1 MTAATGSR
9 ALGRRG
15 ESLLIAHCA
24 RDEPELRAPVVE
36 RLRQLIGPDLTH
48 LLLVAL
54 VGDHRMG
61 SRDLAA

>member
-1 MTAATGSR
+1 MTAASGTR
-9 ALGRRG
+9 TLGRG

-24 RDEPELRAPVVE
+24 ARDELEQRAPVVE